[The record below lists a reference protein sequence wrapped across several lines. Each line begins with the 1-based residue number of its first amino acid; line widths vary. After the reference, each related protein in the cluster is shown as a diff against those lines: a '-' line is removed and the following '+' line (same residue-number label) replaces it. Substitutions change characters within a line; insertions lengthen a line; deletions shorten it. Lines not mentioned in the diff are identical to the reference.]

1 MHGHRPAGTRF
12 RPTRQEATIFI
23 RAKPLF
29 RSVIEILLTLLIL
42 LGLAKRKGRGKYRRY
57 IRGAIQHD
65 LDLGT
70 LGANVLTSENLSST
84 ITEQSWL
91 SSVKATW
98 SLSDFTN
105 AVGDGPILVGVA
117 HSDYS
122 SAEIEAWV
130 ENTGSWDFGNKIQ
143 QEIGR
148 RKIRQVGS
156 FLSSVADS
164 QGIAVLNEGRPI
176 TTKCGWLLQTGQT
189 VKIWA
194 YNQGDSALAT
204 TDPDLSVVGHA
215 NLWPN

>member
-1 MHGHRPAGTRF
+1 M
-12 RPTRQEATIFI
+12 
-23 RAKPLF
+23 
-29 RSVIEILLTLLIL
+29 EILLTLLAAL
-42 LGLAKRKGRGKYRRY
+42 ALAKRTPKRKYRRY

-98 SLSDFTN
+98 ALSDFTN

-164 QGIAVLNEGRPI
+164 QGIAVLNDGKPI

-194 YNQGDSALAT
+194 YNSGDSALAT
-204 TDPDLSVVGHA
+204 TDPDLTVVGHA